1 VQFDLWVNQFKSFP
15 MKIIAQKYKDGSLTM
30 LDVPAPAIKAG
41 GVLVRNTFS
50 VISAGT
56 EMMKVSE
63 SKMSLLGK
71 ARARP
76 DQVRKVMQTL
86 SQQGP
91 LATYQKVMNR
101 LDTYTPL
108 GYSIAGVVEEVG
120 EGVDGMSAG
129 QRVACAGNQYAL
141 HAELNWVPV
150 NLCVSIPDN
159 VSDEQAAFTTVGS
172 ISMQGFRQ
180 SELRLGETA
189 VVIGLGLLGQV
200 LVRILNAAGVHVYG
214 VDMDPDRCRL
224 AEEGGATAC
233 ATVNG
238 ANFDAMVDAMWQST
252 NGAGADCVFLTAAG
266 KSNQPV
272 ELAAELA
279 RDRARIVDV
288 GKCSVD
294 LPWDAYAAKELEFRF
309 SRSYGPGRYDPFYE
323 EGGVDYPIGYVRWT
337 EKRNMSSFMSLLSQG
352 AIDLKPLI
360 DGVHDFD
367 EAVSV
372 YERMNAG
379 DLSGVGIL
387 FRYPSQVAIKKA
399 VVPAPARA
407 ATGRGENPVRLGVIG
422 CGNYAN
428 TMLLPHLK
436 ARAGIKF
443 VEVSTTTP
451 LSGMNAQSKFGFETV
466 STDSSRIFEN
476 PDVDAVLV
484 LTPHSSHADL
494 VCDALRAGKAVFV
507 EKPLAINAQ
516 QLQSIARTVAE
527 TGNDRIMVG
536 FNRRFSPILSD
547 LKNLFGSTSEVG
559 VLQYRVNAGRLDASS
574 WHADRFNQ
582 GGRFVGEGC
591 HFVDTASWWFG
602 ADPVSVVAAAAS
614 DDPDNLVATVSY
626 ENGAQATISY
636 VTSGDPRYPKERM
649 EAFGHG
655 AAAKMDNFSSGEVW
669 RKGRVK
675 KVRALSANKG
685 QKEQMNAFV
694 DSLQT
699 GGQMPIKFLSLLNTT
714 AVTIAAEM
722 SIARGRVVSVAEVL
736 SA

>member
-1 VQFDLWVNQFKSFP
+1 

-30 LDVPAPAIKAG
+30 LDVPTPATKAG

-120 EGVDGMSAG
+120 DGVDGLAAG
-129 QRVACAGNQYAL
+129 QRLACAGNQYAL
-141 HAELNWVPV
+141 HAELNWVPI
-150 NLCVSIPDN
+150 NLCVPIPDN

-172 ISMQGFRQ
+172 VSMQGFRQ

-189 VVIGLGLLGQV
+189 IVIGLGLLGQV
-200 LVRILNAAGVHVYG
+200 LIRILNAAGVHAYG
-214 VDMDPDRCRL
+214 VDMDPIRCRM
-224 AEEGGATAC
+224 AEEGGAAAC
-233 ATVNG
+233 ATVNS
-238 ANFDAMVDAMWQST
+238 ADFDAMADAMWQST

-272 ELAAELA
+272 EMAAELA

-323 EGGVDYPIGYVRWT
+323 EGGIDYPIGYVRWT

-360 DGVHDFD
+360 DGIHDFD
-367 EAVSV
+367 DAVSV

-379 DLSGVGIL
+379 ELSGVGIL
-387 FRYPSQVAIKKA
+387 FRYPPQIEIKK
-399 VVPAPARA
+399 VVERSPVRPSV
-407 ATGRGENPVRLGVIG
+407 GRKKNSVRLGVIG

-436 ARAGIKF
+436 ARSDVEF

-451 LSGMNAQSKFGFETV
+451 LSGMNAQSKFGFEAV
-466 STDSSRIFEN
+466 STDSNRILEN
-476 PDVDAVLV
+476 PDIDAVLV

-536 FNRRFSPILSD
+536 FNRRFSPMLSD
-547 LKNLFGSTSEVG
+547 LKKQFGSTSEAS
-559 VLQYRVNAGRLDASS
+559 VLQYRVNAGRLEASS
-574 WHADRFNQ
+574 WHADRLNQ

-591 HFVDTASWWFG
+591 HFVDTAGWWFG
-602 ADPVSVVAAAAS
+602 ANPVSVVAAAAS
-614 DDPDNLVATVSY
+614 DDLDNLTATVSY
-626 ENGAQATISY
+626 ENGAQATINY
-636 VTSGDPRYPKERM
+636 VTGGDPRYPKELM

-655 AAAKMDNFSSGEVW
+655 VTAKMDNFSSGEVW
-669 RKGRVK
+669 RKGKVK
-675 KVRALSANKG
+675 KVKVLSAN
-685 QKEQMNAFV
+685 
-694 DSLQT
+694 
-699 GGQMPIKFLSLLNTT
+699 
-714 AVTIAAEM
+714 
-722 SIARGRVVSVAEVL
+722 
-736 SA
+736 